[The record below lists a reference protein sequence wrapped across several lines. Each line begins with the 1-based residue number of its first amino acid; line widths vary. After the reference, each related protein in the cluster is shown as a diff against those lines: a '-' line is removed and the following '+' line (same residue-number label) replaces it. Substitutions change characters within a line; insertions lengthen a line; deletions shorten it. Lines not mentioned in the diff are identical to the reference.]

1 MHIFIRIISLTLN
14 HRWLTIK
21 ALACVTGATAA
32 YLFLP
37 WLFGMAIDQTVK
49 VISGNTSSTSAIL
62 QIAIVILILS
72 LLRGLLTFGQTYY
85 GEKLSQSVAYDLRNK
100 FYNHVQNLSFEFH
113 DTNHTG
119 NLMSRAITDVEAFRM
134 FIMAGLVRSPYYL
147 ILFIASSTILIWRD
161 WRLGLVALLFMPALG
176 TLTTILRL
184 HLRRIWLRIQED
196 MAELSTVLQE
206 NMTGARVV
214 KAFAAEE
221 YEEAKYDHSSSA
233 VSFDMIRAARLQAL
247 NTSIIVF
254 IYLITIGLILWAGGL
269 RVINGDITPG
279 DLASF
284 LFYMQILAMPVRQAG
299 MVVNSYARAFSAGER
314 LFEVLDYESHVR
326 ESKKPKTLPHTEGK
340 VIFEDVSFS
349 YDGHTPIL
357 QNINLTGEKGKIIAI
372 VGAPGSGKSTLVN
385 LLPRFYDVRFG
396 RITIDGIDIRQ
407 ASLNSLRSN
416 IGIVQQDVF
425 LFTTSLKE
433 NIAYGRPQASMK
445 EIISAAKIA
454 QLDDFINTL
463 EDGYET
469 MVGERGSTLSG
480 GQRQRMSIARAVLLD
495 PSILILDDSTASVDA
510 QTEELI
516 QKALES
522 LMHGRTTFVIA
533 NRLSTVHKAD
543 EIIVLDHGKIVERGS
558 HETLISHQGIYR
570 QIYDLQLKPQ
580 EDVMMEFEVNENEPT
595 EVTTS

>member
-1 MHIFIRIISLTLN
+1 
-14 HRWLTIK
+14 
-21 ALACVTGATAA
+21 
-32 YLFLP
+32 
-37 WLFGMAIDQTVK
+37 MAIDQTIK
-49 VISGNTSSTSAIL
+49 VISGNTSSTSAIF
-62 QIAIVILILS
+62 QIAILILILS
-72 LLRGLLTFGQTYY
+72 LVRGLLTFGQTYY

-254 IYLITIGLILWAGGL
+254 IYLVTIGLILWAGGL

-299 MVVNSYARAFSAGER
+299 MVVNAYARAFSAGER

-433 NIAYGRPQASMK
+433 NIAYGRPQSSMK

-469 MVGERGSTLSG
+469 VVGERGSTLSG

-558 HETLISHQGIYR
+558 HKTLINHQGIYR

>member
-1 MHIFIRIISLTLN
+1 
-14 HRWLTIK
+14 
-21 ALACVTGATAA
+21 
-32 YLFLP
+32 
-37 WLFGMAIDQTVK
+37 MAIDQTIK
-49 VISGNTSSTSAIL
+49 VISGNTSSTSAIF
-62 QIAIVILILS
+62 QIAILILILS
-72 LLRGLLTFGQTYY
+72 LVRGLLTFGQTYY

-254 IYLITIGLILWAGGL
+254 IYLVTIGLILWAGGL

-433 NIAYGRPQASMK
+433 NIAYGRPQSSMK

-469 MVGERGSTLSG
+469 VVGERGSTLSG

-558 HETLISHQGIYR
+558 HKTLINHQGIYR

-580 EDVMMEFEVNENEPT
+580 EDMMMEFEVNENEPT

>member
-1 MHIFIRIISLTLN
+1 
-14 HRWLTIK
+14 
-21 ALACVTGATAA
+21 
-32 YLFLP
+32 
-37 WLFGMAIDQTVK
+37 
-49 VISGNTSSTSAIL
+49 
-62 QIAIVILILS
+62 
-72 LLRGLLTFGQTYY
+72 
-85 GEKLSQSVAYDLRNK
+85 
-100 FYNHVQNLSFEFH
+100 
-113 DTNHTG
+113 
-119 NLMSRAITDVEAFRM
+119 
-134 FIMAGLVRSPYYL
+134 
-147 ILFIASSTILIWRD
+147 
-161 WRLGLVALLFMPALG
+161 
-176 TLTTILRL
+176 
-184 HLRRIWLRIQED
+184 
-196 MAELSTVLQE
+196 
-206 NMTGARVV
+206 
-214 KAFAAEE
+214 
-221 YEEAKYDHSSSA
+221 
-233 VSFDMIRAARLQAL
+233 
-247 NTSIIVF
+247 
-254 IYLITIGLILWAGGL
+254 
-269 RVINGDITPG
+269 
-279 DLASF
+279 
-284 LFYMQILAMPVRQAG
+284 MQILAMPVRQAG

-407 ASLNSLRSN
+407 ASLKYLRSN

-433 NIAYGRPQASMK
+433 NIAYGRPQSSMK

-469 MVGERGSTLSG
+469 VVGERGSTLSG

-495 PSILILDDSTASVDA
+495 PSIVIFDDSTASVDA

-558 HETLISHQGIYR
+558 HETLINQQGIYR

>member
-14 HRWLTIK
+14 HKLITAQ
-21 ALACVTGATAA
+21 ALCCVSGATTA

-37 WLFGMAIDQTVK
+37 WLFGMAIDQTVN
-49 VISGNTSSTSAIL
+49 VLSGNTSSSSAIV
-62 QIAIVILILS
+62 QIAILILILS
-72 LLRGLLTFGQTYY
+72 LIRGLLTFGQTYF
-85 GEKLSQSVAYDLRNK
+85 GEKLSQAVAYDLRNK
-100 FYNHVQNLSFEFH
+100 FYNHIQNLSFEFH

-147 ILFIASSTILIWRD
+147 ILFFASSTILIWRD

-176 TLTTILRL
+176 ILTTVLRL
-184 HLRRIWLRIQED
+184 HLRRIWLKIQED

-233 VSFDMIRAARLQAL
+233 VSLDMIRAARLQAL

-254 IYLITIGLILWAGGL
+254 IYLVTIGLILWAGGL
-269 RVINGDITPG
+269 RVISGHITPG

-326 ESKKPKTLPHTEGK
+326 ESKKPKTLSASKGE
-340 VIFEDVSFS
+340 VVFEDVSFS

-357 QNINLTGEKGKIIAI
+357 QNINLKGEKGKIIAI
-372 VGAPGSGKSTLVN
+372 LGAPGSGKSTLVN

-407 ASLNSLRSN
+407 ASLDSLREN
-416 IGIVQQDVF
+416 IGMVQQDVF
-425 LFTTSLKE
+425 LFTTTLKE
-433 NIAYGRPQASMK
+433 NIAYGRPDSSMK
-445 EIISAAKIA
+445 EIIEAAKIA

-463 EDGYET
+463 KDGYET
-469 MVGERGSTLSG
+469 VIGERGSTLSG
-480 GQRQRMSIARAVLLD
+480 GQRQRMSIARAILLD

-510 QTEELI
+510 ETEEQI
-516 QKALES
+516 RKAMES

-543 EIIVLDHGKIVERGS
+543 ELIVLDHGKIVERGS
-558 HETLISHQGIYR
+558 HEQLIEAQGIYR

-580 EDVMMEFEVNENEPT
+580 EDVMMEFEVSGNQYT
-595 EVTTS
+595 EVKTS